1 MKKLT
6 HTSLLDTVREVS
18 IENELIVIIL
28 ILLEYGI
35 EKKAFTANNSEE
47 DIASKI
53 LNKLIL
59 FSFFE
64 QLFSNR
70 HP

>member
-1 MKKLT
+1 VKKLT

-53 LNKLIL
+53 L
-59 FSFFE
+59 S
-64 QLFSNR
+64 
-70 HP
+70 